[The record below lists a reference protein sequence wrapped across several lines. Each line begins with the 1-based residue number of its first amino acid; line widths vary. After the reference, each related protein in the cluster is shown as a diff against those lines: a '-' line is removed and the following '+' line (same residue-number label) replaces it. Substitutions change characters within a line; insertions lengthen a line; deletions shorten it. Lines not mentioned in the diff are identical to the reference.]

1 MAAIEP
7 QLAAAPT
14 ASARLYELH
23 YARVFS
29 FCLWR
34 LRNREDAEDA
44 AQTTFLDAHRALGRG
59 ARPDSESAW
68 VLGIA
73 QNVCRT
79 RWRTQRSRPVESA
92 LEPEALAQLAAPET
106 DPELLARLQAALAGL
121 PEQQRRALAL
131 REFGDLSYVEIAE
144 RLGTTE
150 AAVASLVFR
159 AREAVAKSFGDE
171 DRPHRLRAGANVG
184 SLLGWLK
191 SLFAGSTLKA
201 AATGLAIAAAGA
213 AASVPVAGHAQ
224 SAPAAGVGVRAS
236 AAPTATP
243 SAAAP
248 HARRRVAPRH
258 LARAPAAATR
268 PSSPAKQAAP
278 AAAHAP
284 HAHVPARPST
294 APPPSSPAASVSTAA
309 APLVSPAPPAAT
321 VPQVTVPAAAT
332 APVDLPAVST
342 PAAAVPSV
350 TVPGVTLPAVTTPQL
365 PISR

>member
-7 QLAAAPT
+7 QLAAAPS

-44 AQTTFLDAHRALGRG
+44 AQTTFLDAHRALARG
-59 ARPDSESAW
+59 ATPDSESAW
-68 VLGIA
+68 LLGIA

-106 DPELLARLQAALAGL
+106 DPELLARLQVALAKL
-121 PEQQRRALAL
+121 PEQQRQALAL

-159 AREAVAKSFGDE
+159 AREAVAKSFADE
-171 DRPHRLRAGANVG
+171 DRPRRLRAGANLG
-184 SLLGWLK
+184 SVLGWLK
-191 SLFAGSTLKA
+191 SLLAGSALKA

-213 AASVPVAGHAQ
+213 AASVPVARHGQ
-224 SAPAAGVGVRAS
+224 GAPAPSASGRGTAPRA
-236 AAPTATP
+236 ATP
-243 SAAAP
+243 SRAP
-248 HARRRVAPRH
+248 YARRHVARRH
-258 LARAPAAATR
+258 PAPATAIRLSSRPRPAAQAATQTPQTPQTPV
-268 PSSPAKQAAP
+268 PSREAEAPPAPISPAPVSGP
-278 AAAHAP
+278 AQP
-284 HAHVPARPST
+284 P
-294 APPPSSPAASVSTAA
+294 APPP
-309 APLVSPAPPAAT
+309 PAPT
-321 VPQVTVPAAAT
+321 VPQVTIPAAA
-332 APVDLPAVST
+332 APPVELPAVST
-342 PAAAVPSV
+342 PVATIPSV
-350 TVPGVTLPAVTTPQL
+350 TVPSVTLPAVTTPQL